1 MIQLTGADSM
11 KKKLQYRVILQPAE
25 EGGYTV
31 FAPALPGCIS
41 EGDTK
46 KEALINIQEAIQGWI
61 EVSRAYGDYI
71 PPSDIIEEM
80 VEVAV

>member
-1 MIQLTGADSM
+1 M
-11 KKKLQYRVILQPAE
+11 KRRIRYRVILQPAE

-31 FAPALPGCIS
+31 IVPALPGCIS

-46 KEALINIQEAIQGWI
+46 KEAIKNIQEAIRGWI
-61 EVSRAYGDYI
+61 EVSRKYGDSI
-71 PPSDIIEEM
+71 PPSDVIEET

>member
-1 MIQLTGADSM
+1 M
-11 KKKLQYRVILQPAE
+11 KKKRRYRVILQPAE

-31 FAPALPGCIS
+31 FVPALLGCIS

-46 KEALINIQEAIQGWI
+46 KEALANIEEAIQGWI
-61 EVSRAYGDYI
+61 EVSRTYGDTI

>member
-1 MIQLTGADSM
+1 M
-11 KKKLQYRVILQPAE
+11 KKKLHYRVILQPAE

-31 FAPALPGCIS
+31 FVPALPGCIS

-46 KEALINIQEAIQGWI
+46 KAALSNIQEAIQGWI
-61 EVSRAYGDYI
+61 AVSRAYGDYI
-71 PPSDIIEEM
+71 PPSDMIEEM

>member
-1 MIQLTGADSM
+1 M
-11 KKKLQYRVILQPAE
+11 KKKLQYRVILQPDE

-31 FAPALPGCIS
+31 IVPALPGCIS
-41 EGDTK
+41 EGNTK
-46 KEALINIQEAIQGWI
+46 KEALANIQEAIQGWI

-71 PPSDIIEEM
+71 PPSDIIEAM

>member
-1 MIQLTGADSM
+1 M

-31 FAPALPGCIS
+31 YVPALPGCIS

-46 KEALINIQEAIQGWI
+46 KEALSNIQEAIQGWI
-61 EVSRAYGDYI
+61 EVSRTYGDYI
-71 PPSDIIEEM
+71 PSSDIIEEM

>member
-1 MIQLTGADSM
+1 M

-31 FAPALPGCIS
+31 FVPALPGCIS

-46 KEALINIQEAIQGWI
+46 KEALFNIQEAIQGWI